1 MRLDNWINL
10 DMDPLVA
17 AQIVSLRPA
26 LDSLIVRAS
35 TEPEQVLDFS
45 PTDVKVSCTLQKPTR
60 TEINFNILCRS

>member
-35 TEPEQVLDFS
+35 KEPEQVLDFS
-45 PTDVKVSCTLQKPTR
+45 PTDVKVSWKLHKSTR
-60 TEINFNILCRS
+60 TEINFYILCRS